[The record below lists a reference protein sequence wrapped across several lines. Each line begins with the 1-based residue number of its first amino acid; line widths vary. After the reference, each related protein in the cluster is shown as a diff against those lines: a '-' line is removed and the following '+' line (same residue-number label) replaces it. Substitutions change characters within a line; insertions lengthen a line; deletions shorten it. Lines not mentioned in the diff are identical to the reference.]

1 MFRAESEK
9 VFSYY
14 FVKMTV
20 CQDNTIRFD
29 FPLEIGFF
37 HFQVHRGKTELYEV
51 NENMSK
57 IVENNLHTSKVED
70 KEFYVPVMFARFL
83 TLNLIMN
90 VSLQKKKE
98 MSQFGWK
105 QFF

>member
-1 MFRAESEK
+1 MQA
-9 VFSYY
+9 
-14 FVKMTV
+14 
-20 CQDNTIRFD
+20 
-29 FPLEIGFF
+29 
-37 HFQVHRGKTELYEV
+37 KTELYEV

-70 KEFYVPVMFARFL
+70 KEFCVPVMFARFL